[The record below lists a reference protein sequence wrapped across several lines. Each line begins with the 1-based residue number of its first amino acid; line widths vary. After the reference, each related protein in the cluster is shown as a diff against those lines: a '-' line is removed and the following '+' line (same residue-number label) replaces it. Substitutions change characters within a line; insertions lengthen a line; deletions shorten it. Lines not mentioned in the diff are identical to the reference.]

1 MRNGWHCIKSGFS
14 EDFDFGGA
22 QLRMHSLDNGD
33 FKTNFV
39 IRDLQLLPQ
48 NNSRSGGNQD
58 ELGGDSVF
66 FVIATT
72 EAGAI
77 PVPAIGGDLTIGD
90 YDLRLQDNRQ
100 VAWGVL
106 EPQSGYVHVTIDPH
120 HIIVDDMYVN
130 CWSFSS
136 GGTLQS
142 ASWNLG
148 YLITLESMSE
158 SGREGLL
165 YQAQLSAVE

>member
-1 MRNGWHCIKSGFS
+1 MRNGWHVIKSGFS
-14 EDFDFGGA
+14 EDFDFAGVEPRLHA
-22 QLRMHSLDNGD
+22 LDNGD
-33 FKTNFV
+33 YKTNFM
-39 IRDLQLLPQ
+39 IRDVQLLPQ
-48 NNSRSGGNQD
+48 NNSRTGGNQD
-58 ELGGDSVF
+58 KLGTETVY

-77 PVPAIGGDLTIGD
+77 PVAAVGGDLTIGN

-106 EPQSGYVHVTIDPH
+106 QPASGYVHVTIDPH

-142 ASWNLG
+142 ADWNLG
-148 YLITLESMSE
+148 YLITLESMTE
-158 SGREGLL
+158 SGAEGLL